1 MASMRRATLL
11 HPRKPE
17 VFVMKRLVLIVLSL
31 ALAAPLLA
39 ADRVFELEAF
49 ATWVDP
55 NSSGTFNAP
64 SPNQPFNIDFN
75 GDLGW
80 GVGANI
86 YLGKALSLQFTG
98 SEVKPKVNL
107 TGIAAVGGNDGKLR
121 MVPLT
126 AVAQWHFTG
135 GTFDP
140 YIGAGGA
147 YFLFTDVK
155 GTTGNLNIDKIN
167 FKHDVGL
174 ALNAGLNIGMT
185 QGLALYID
193 GKYVPIKSSANAVFT
208 NGGTTSTRV
217 KINPVM
223 FSGGLA
229 FRF

>member
-1 MASMRRATLL
+1 
-11 HPRKPE
+11 
-17 VFVMKRLVLIVLSL
+17 MKRLLLAVL
-31 ALAAPLLA
+31 ALSFTMPLFA
-39 ADRVFELEAF
+39 ADRSFELLAF

-64 SPNQPFNIDFN
+64 SPNQPFNVDFN

-80 GVGANI
+80 GVGANV
-86 YLGKALSLQFTG
+86 YFGRAVSLQLTG

-107 TGIAAVGGNDGKLR
+107 SGVAATGGSPGSLKMI
-121 MVPLT
+121 PLT
-126 AVAQWHFTG
+126 AVLQWHFTG
-135 GTFDP
+135 GSIDP
-140 YIGAGGA
+140 YIGAGAA
-147 YFLFTDVK
+147 YFLFSNVR
-155 GTTGNLNIDKIN
+155 GTTGNLGLDKID
-167 FKHDVGL
+167 FKGDVGL

-185 QGLALYID
+185 HGMAIYLD

-208 NGGTTSTRV
+208 SGGATSTRV